1 MDWYAQIFEVIDM
14 RSFSN
19 LWFWLALAVMWSTV
33 SHFVVGV
40 PHDLIRRAE
49 REGGIALA
57 DAEAL
62 ARIYTRRVLFIVH
75 QGGLFLVAF
84 SSFFT
89 AVLVV
94 LAVVYE
100 VEFAQALLCLFVP
113 LQIVSFLTLRLCRII
128 DRDSLEGLALM
139 KRLRN
144 HRVMVQVI
152 GMFSLFF
159 TSLFGMY
166 QNLTLGVFG

>member
-1 MDWYAQIFEVIDM
+1 M

-19 LWFWLALAVMWSTV
+19 LWFWLSLAVMWSTV

-49 REGGIALA
+49 REGGTALA

-62 ARIYTRRVLFIVH
+62 AFIYTRRLLFIAR

-84 SSFFT
+84 ASFLT
-89 AVLVV
+89 TMLLV
-94 LAVVYE
+94 LAVFYQI
-100 VEFAQALLCLFVP
+100 EFAQAVLCLILP
-113 LQIVSFLTLRLCRII
+113 LQLVSFLTLRICQRIE
-128 DRDSLEGLALM
+128 RDSLEGLPLM
-139 KRLRN
+139 ARLRR
-144 HRVMVQVI
+144 HRVMVQVV

-159 TSLFGMY
+159 TSMFGMY
-166 QNLTLGVFG
+166 QNLTIGVFG